1 VIRNRRGILLGC
13 MLVAAGSLTY
23 AQPQPAGRTYRVGFL
38 AMGSPAVTEPMLGH
52 FRKAMSELGYVE
64 GRNLIL
70 EQRWT
75 DGTTERLPELASQ
88 LIAAKVDLILA
99 WGTPPAVQPSK

>member
-1 VIRNRRGILLGC
+1 MRSWKAILLAGMC
-13 MLVAAGSLTY
+13 LAASTI
-23 AQPQPAGRTYRVGFL
+23 AFSQPQQAGRTYRVGFL
-38 AMGSPAVTEPMLGH
+38 AMGSPAVTGPMLGQ

-75 DGTTERLPELASQ
+75 DGTTERLPELAGQ
-88 LIAAKVDLILA
+88 LVAAKVDLILA
-99 WGTPPAVQPSK
+99 WGT